1 MTPQDIATWHMVFF
15 GHRMRALEIVAQRM
29 PKATPE
35 ELTKEADKLLRW
47 AAATDQ
53 SSTS

>member
-29 PKATPE
+29 PKANIDVVM
-35 ELTKEADKLLRW
+35 KEAERVLRW
-47 AAATDQ
+47 A
-53 SSTS
+53 STTGETESK